1 MLAMIMT
8 IEDDKERHK
17 AEQLFL
23 IYRNIMFY
31 AAKRILKDDAR
42 SEDAV
47 QNAFEGIIRNLN
59 AIDEINTI
67 RTKSYVIRAAKNSA
81 ISLYRK
87 DKHMMLYYEDV
98 VYEEI
103 KVFQSMDIE
112 DNVKNLMEAIY
123 QIPQLYRDI
132 LILKVLH
139 GYSNKEIGNAFKISE
154 SVVRKRM
161 ERAKTKLRGILE
173 ER

>member
-1 MLAMIMT
+1 MLAMIMA
-8 IEDDKERHK
+8 IEDDNDRQK
-17 AEQLFL
+17 AEQLYL
-23 IYRNIMFY
+23 TYQNVMFY
-31 AAKRILKDDAR
+31 AAKRILKDEVR

-59 AIDEINTI
+59 AIDEINSI

-87 DKHMMLYYEDV
+87 DRHMMSYYEDV
-98 VYEEI
+98 AYEDLNMFE
-103 KVFQSMDIE
+103 SMDID

-139 GYSNKEIGNAFKISE
+139 GYSNKEIANAFKISQ
-154 SVVRKRM
+154 SVV
-161 ERAKTKLRGILE
+161 
-173 ER
+173 